1 MNSKRKFNKI
11 VSDIKKIRVQG
22 ARNVAKAALKA
33 YFLIPSPKSKE
44 RLLASRPTEP
54 MMEHVLSLA
63 KDHSEKQI
71 LRHFDETQRKIN
83 LSVLKLVKN
92 NDAIFTHCH
101 STNVNNALIY
111 AKKRGKK
118 FEVYTTET
126 RPLYQGRITA
136 LALRKARIKVTMFI
150 DSAAAIAIEK
160 ENKRDKIY
168 ANKVF
173 LGADALLN
181 NGIINKVG
189 SGLIS
194 EIAYNHKVPVY
205 IIADS
210 WKFTKRKVPIEQ
222 RSLNEI
228 WDRAPKNIKIK
239 NPAFEF
245 VQKKYI
251 KAVVSEFGILK
262 YDAFLKKVKN
272 TKLLI

>member
-54 MMEHVLSLA
+54 MMEHVLSL
-63 KDHSEKQI
+63 
-71 LRHFDETQRKIN
+71 
-83 LSVLKLVKN
+83 VKN

-136 LALRKARIKVTMFI
+136 LALRKAGIKVTIFV
-150 DSAAAIAIEK
+150 DSAVGIALSK
-160 ENKRDKIY
+160 EQGTKKVSR
-168 ANKVF
+168 VF
-173 LGADALLN
+173 LGADAITKK
-181 NGIINKVG
+181 GVINKVG
-189 SGLIS
+189 SETVAKLARQEKI
-194 EIAYNHKVPVY
+194 PVY
-205 IIADS
+205 IVGDS
-210 WKFTKRKVPIEQ
+210 WKFTDKKIPTEQ
-222 RSLNEI
+222 RELDEV
-228 WDRAPKNIKIK
+228 WDRAPKGIRIK
-239 NPAFEF
+239 NPSFEF
-245 VQKKYI
+245 VDKKYI
-251 KAVVSEFGILK
+251 TRIITEK
-262 YDAFLKKVKN
+262 
-272 TKLLI
+272 